1 MCRKLSCYLTAA
13 LALALLAG
21 CGPAAAQPGSQTAPP
36 TEQATLE
43 PTPEPT
49 QEPSQEP
56 AAPVQF
62 HWGYVLV
69 PLGAVAAIGGG
80 VGAALFLKKRRE
92 NSYETEEDG

>member
-1 MCRKLSCYLTAA
+1 MKRRLGLLLC
-13 LALALLAG
+13 ALLLLSG
-21 CGPAAAQPGSQTAPP
+21 CRPAPAEEPVPP
-36 TEQATLE
+36 TPSPVQAPE